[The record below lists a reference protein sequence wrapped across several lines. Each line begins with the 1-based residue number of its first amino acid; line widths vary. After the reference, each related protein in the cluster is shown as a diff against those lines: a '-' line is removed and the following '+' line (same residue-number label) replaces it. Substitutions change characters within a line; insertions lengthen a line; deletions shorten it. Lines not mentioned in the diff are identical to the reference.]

1 MLLSSVTQLLG
12 GRKTLGRE
20 IRTQV
25 DLVDL
30 SRTGVTKASLL
41 HLAEYMGSPV
51 SQIAVLLPTT
61 ERTIQRY
68 SPHQHFNQS
77 VSESILH
84 IAEVVARGTEVFG
97 DKRDFLAWLEQA
109 SIPLG
114 SRSPKSL
121 LSSRFGAGMVLDE
134 LTRIEHGI
142 VS

>member
-1 MLLSSVTQLLG
+1 MFLSSVTQLLG
-12 GRKTLGRE
+12 GKKMLGRE

-25 DLVDL
+25 DLIDL
-30 SRTGVTKASLL
+30 SRRGVPKASLL

-68 SPHQHFNQS
+68 SPHQHFNQA
-77 VSESILH
+77 VSESILQ

-97 DKRDFLAWLEQA
+97 DKERFLAWLKQ
-109 SIPLG
+109 SSTPLG
-114 SRSPKSL
+114 GRSPESL
-121 LSSRFGAGMVLDE
+121 IASRFGAGMVLDE

-142 VS
+142 VT